1 MIQITSAKGSKLG
14 YVHHAAEFT
23 IVLWK
28 SGESMTFAGP
38 ASVVFDKLIVDVDK
52 SGVHCPK
59 SLTKPANV
67 RKEIEKYAHSILIQ
81 FPSFLTTEAFCAG
94 SRQALDDAIN
104 GVSDRVWLL
113 DFDDDDPYLM
123 GYMTVIHFVLNL
135 S

>member
-14 YVHHAAEFT
+14 YIHHSAEFT

-28 SGESMTFAGP
+28 SGESMTFVGP
-38 ASVVFDKLIVDVDK
+38 ASVVFDKLIVDIDK

-67 RKEIEKYAHSILIQ
+67 RKEIVSYLENVVCI
-81 FPSFLTTEAFCAG
+81 TTTSSEAFHAG
-94 SRQALDDAIN
+94 YRQAIDDTVY
-104 GVSDRVWLL
+104 GFEDRVWLL
-113 DFDDDDPYLM
+113 DLPDDDPYFL
-123 GYMTVIHFVLNL
+123 GYMAVVNGLNP

>member
-28 SGESMTFAGP
+28 SGESITFVGP

-59 SLTKPANV
+59 SLTKHVPVWTQIVSYLENNGISTV
-67 RKEIEKYAHSILIQ
+67 S
-81 FPSFLTTEAFCAG
+81 SSEAYDNGYISAV
-94 SRQALDDAIN
+94 DDIIN
-104 GVSDRVWLL
+104 GRLEDRIWLL
-113 DFDDDDPYLM
+113 DLPDNDPYFL
-123 GYMTVIHFVLNL
+123 GYMAVVNGLNP